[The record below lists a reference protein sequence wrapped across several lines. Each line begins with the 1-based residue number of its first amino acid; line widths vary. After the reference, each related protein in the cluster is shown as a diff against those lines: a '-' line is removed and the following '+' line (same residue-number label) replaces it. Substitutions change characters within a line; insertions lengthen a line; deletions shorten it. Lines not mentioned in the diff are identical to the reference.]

1 MVTIQTA
8 DNALKSFYLDAVSE
22 ALDMKT
28 NPFLAQ
34 VQRTTSDVVGKDVR
48 KLVKVGVTGGV
59 GAGSE
64 TGDLPTASASD
75 YVQFV
80 APLKNLYGTI
90 EISDKAVRASAN
102 NEGAFV
108 NLLNDEMQ
116 TLLKTASFNFGR
128 MLFGN
133 GTGVMAIVEAVGA
146 KNTLTLSSV
155 KGLVEGMV
163 IEICD
168 PMMDVVNDCKNMKI
182 IEIDRAAKKI
192 KVSHTTTLN
201 DGILPP
207 GSYVVIQGS
216 GNHEITG
223 IDALFDEDTEEVYG
237 VSKERAVMKA
247 YMQEDVGDIT
257 ENIIQKAID
266 DIEENSGSRVN
277 FMICSWGVRRAI
289 LDYYRQNN
297 MKLPTMEVN
306 GFTAIDFNGIPLVTD
321 RFCPDGT
328 LYLLNTDDFKVHQ
341 LCDWQWLEGEDGK
354 VLKQIPGKPV
364 YTATLVKYAELICSR
379 PCGQG
384 KLTGITEA

>member
-64 TGDLPTASASD
+64 TGDLPMASASD

-116 TLLKTASFNFGR
+116 TLVKTASYNFGR

-133 GTGVMAIVEAVGA
+133 GTGFVAEVENVAGG
-146 KNTLTLSSV
+146 NILTLSSV
-155 KGLVEGMV
+155 KGLVEGMIV
-163 IEICD
+163 ECCT
-168 PMMDVVNDCKNMKI
+168 PMMETLDNCKNMKI
-182 IEIDRAAKKI
+182 IEVDRKAKKI
-192 KVSHTTTLN
+192 KVQNATTLTT
-201 DGILPP
+201 GVLPL
-207 GSYVVIQGS
+207 GSLIVVQGS
-216 GNHEITG
+216 ANNEITG
-223 IDALFDEDTEEVYG
+223 LEALFDEYVEEVYG
-237 VSKERAVMKA
+237 VDKSKAVMKP
-247 YMQEDVGDIT
+247 YYQDEVGDIS

-297 MKLPTMEVN
+297 MKLPTMEIN

-328 LYLLNTDDFKVHQ
+328 IYLLNTDDFKVHQ

-354 VLKQIPGKPV
+354 ILKQIPGKPV
-364 YTATLVKYAELICSR
+364 YTATLVKYAELICAR

-384 KLTGITEA
+384 KLSGITEM

>member
-1 MVTIQTA
+1 MVTVQTA
-8 DNALKSFYLDAVSE
+8 DNALKSFYLEAVSE

-48 KLVKVGVTGGV
+48 KLVKIGVTGGI

-64 TGDLPTASASD
+64 TGSLPTASASD

-116 TLLKTASFNFGR
+116 TLVKTASYNFGR

-133 GTGVMAIVEAVGA
+133 GSGAIATITNINPD
-146 KNTLTLSSV
+146 KSLTLDSM
-155 KGLVEGMV
+155 KGIEEGMIV
-163 IEICD
+163 DFCD
-168 PMMDVVNDCKNMKI
+168 PFMTPVENFMGLKI
-182 IEIDRAAKKI
+182 LSVDKKQKRI
-192 KVSHTTTLN
+192 KVQAAVDISTVNLS
-201 DGILPP
+201 L
-207 GSYVVIQGS
+207 GSVVVIQGS
-216 GNHEITG
+216 ENNEITG
-223 IDALFDEDTEEVYG
+223 IEALFDDELEDLYG
-237 VSKERAVMKA
+237 VDKSKSVMAA
-247 YMQEDVGDIT
+247 YCKESVGDIT

-297 MKLPTMEVN
+297 IKPATMEVN
-306 GFTAIDFNGIPLVTD
+306 GYNAIDFNGIPIVTD
-321 RFCPDGT
+321 RFCPEGT
-328 LYLLNTDDFKVHQ
+328 LYLLNTDDFKLHQ

-354 VLKQIPGKPV
+354 ILKQIPGKPV

-384 KLTGITEA
+384 KLMDINEV

>member
-1 MVTIQTA
+1 MVTVQTA
-8 DNALKSFYLDAVSE
+8 DNALKSFYLEAVSE
-22 ALDMKT
+22 ALNMQT

-48 KLVKVGVTGGV
+48 KLVKVGINGGI

-64 TGDLPTASASD
+64 TGDLPTATAND

-102 NEGAFV
+102 SEGAFV
-108 NLLNDEMQ
+108 NLLNDEME
-116 TLLKTASFNFGR
+116 TLVKTASYNFGR

-133 GTGVMAIVEAVGA
+133 GTGAVAMIAVVGA
-146 KNTLTLSSV
+146 NNTLTFSSV
-155 KGLVEGMV
+155 KGVEEGM
-163 IEICD
+163 ILDFCD
-168 PMMDVVNDCKNMKI
+168 PDMVPLTNIKGLKVLSV
-182 IEIDRAAKKI
+182 DRATKKVKMDTSI
-192 KVSHTTTLN
+192 ELN
-201 DGILPP
+201 TANLTP
-207 GSYVVIQGS
+207 GSYAVIQGS
-216 GNHEITG
+216 ANNEITG
-223 IDALFDEDTEEVYG
+223 LDALFDENISSVYG
-237 VSKERAVMKA
+237 VNKSKSVMKA
-247 YMQEDVGDIT
+247 YYEEDVGDIT

-266 DIEENSGSRVN
+266 DIEENSGSRIN

-297 MKLPTMEVN
+297 IKPATIDVN
-306 GFTAIDFNGIPLVTD
+306 GVKAIDFNGIPIVTD
-321 RFCPDGT
+321 RFCPEST

-384 KLTGITEA
+384 KLFGINEI